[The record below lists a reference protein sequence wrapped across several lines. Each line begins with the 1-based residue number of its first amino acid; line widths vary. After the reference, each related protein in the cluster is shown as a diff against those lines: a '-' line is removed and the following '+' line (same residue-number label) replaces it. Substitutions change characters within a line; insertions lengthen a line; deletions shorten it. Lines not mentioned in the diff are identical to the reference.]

1 MKAGSALAAV
11 VLAGSPSLLH
21 GQSCAWLLQNTPTPP
36 VFLPGGSGAIVFNT
50 ATQRLAIV
58 AQVGI
63 CEWNGAAWATIPG
76 SAPPATPQFFCA
88 AYDTAR
94 QRIVV
99 HGGEVAGLVTDD
111 TYEWNGSAWLHPSS
125 SGPRRSHAAMCFE
138 PTLNRT
144 VLQGG
149 ITTGQALDASTWLW
163 DGTSWTAGPAG
174 PPRRDHAMVYDPS
187 TSRLVIHGGSNGTNV
202 FSDMWFY
209 LHPAGWGPV
218 TSTGSPARAQHGMV
232 FDAGRSRIVLFGG
245 TTSVNGS
252 LSPYT
257 FEFAAP
263 AWSIA
268 STTGPS
274 PVLPLLGYDAA
285 SARCVLLA
293 ANMDTW
299 IYPAP
304 AVLSSPGDQTAL
316 PGASVTFIAIPGNP
330 GQSTLRWR
338 KDGVALAD
346 DGRITGSATATLRIT
361 GVSAADAGGYD
372 MQVTGNCIPGASVPA
387 TLSVL
392 CYPNC
397 DNSTVAPVLNVLDFS
412 CFLNRFAAG
421 CP

>member
-1 MKAGSALAAV
+1 
-11 VLAGSPSLLH
+11 
-21 GQSCAWLLQNTPTPP
+21 
-36 VFLPGGSGAIVFNT
+36 
-50 ATQRLAIV
+50 
-58 AQVGI
+58 
-63 CEWNGAAWATIPG
+63 
-76 SAPPATPQFFCA
+76 
-88 AYDTAR
+88 
-94 QRIVV
+94 
-99 HGGEVAGLVTDD
+99 
-111 TYEWNGSAWLHPSS
+111 
-125 SGPRRSHAAMCFE
+125 
-138 PTLNRT
+138 
-144 VLQGG
+144 
-149 ITTGQALDASTWLW
+149 
-163 DGTSWTAGPAG
+163 
-174 PPRRDHAMVYDPS
+174 MVYDPS

-316 PGASVTFIAIPGNP
+316 PGASVTFIAIPGRARC
-330 GQSTLRWR
+330 GGAR
-338 KDGVALAD
+338 
-346 DGRITGSATATLRIT
+346 TGSRSPTT
-361 GVSAADAGGYD
+361 GES
-372 MQVTGNCIPGASVPA
+372 PGAPRPRCGLPA
-387 TLSVL
+387 SPPPT
-392 CYPNC
+392 
-397 DNSTVAPVLNVLDFS
+397 
-412 CFLNRFAAG
+412 RAATT
-421 CP
+421 CR